1 MSRAADILE
10 QDVGGGEGDNLP
22 TYENLAQAHGPNSRY
37 DFRYCCSGA
46 QHSVLVVQVRQV
58 EELGREE
65 VTFIARIYFEQFLTL
80 FQRAAERYVDVT
92 PEELERRRRRGWGEG
107 IADVRV
113 LLHISFLTIS

>member
-1 MSRAADILE
+1 
-10 QDVGGGEGDNLP
+10 
-22 TYENLAQAHGPNSRY
+22 
-37 DFRYCCSGA
+37 
-46 QHSVLVVQVRQV
+46 V

-65 VTFIARIYFEQFLTL
+65 VTFIARIYFEKLLNL

-113 LLHISFLTIS
+113 PLHISFLTISYAIRLRIFLKTAPQQQGLRLPPRLCNYALILTPYLSHQPSQMNSSNMIRRSP